1 MFFWFFFVKFCC
13 FSFVSHSHFAL
24 FSYNLTSCY
33 FFFFSFIYVWISSV
47 RYLKV
52 HTYYIQILNSNVFWD
67 SGYSVWLFVFTCVI
81 SLDVVFFLLKDEKN
95 GIHQQ
100 KKWQTNISRQS
111 KFKNCAF
118 CYFVCAKC
126 AWNCPSIRQCALFFC
141 FWLTEQ
147 QMTGR
152 IGNYLDTHHWDN
164 FSINK
169 ITNSY
174 DQFWWMYC
182 ANYAQH
188 QFKYIFSSQFVGSF
202 IFIHLFLH
210 IEKLLLVTFKTA
222 CFVVC
227 WDIEQRPI
235 RLTLHSLYT
244 IYY

>member
-1 MFFWFFFVKFCC
+1 MTFCFHLC
-13 FSFVSHSHFAL
+13 D
-24 FSYNLTSCY
+24 
-33 FFFFSFIYVWISSV
+33 FI
-47 RYLKV
+47 R
-52 HTYYIQILNSNVFWD
+52 
-67 SGYSVWLFVFTCVI
+67 CCC
-81 SLDVVFFLLKDEKN
+81 FFLLKNEKN
-95 GIHQQ
+95 SIHQQ

-126 AWNCPSIRQCALFFC
+126 AWNCPSIRQCAF

-188 QFKYIFSSQFVGSF
+188 QFIYIFSSQFVGSF

-210 IEKLLLVTFKTA
+210 IENCYLLHSRLVTCVFCGVLRHRATTHS
-222 CFVVC
+222 VN
-227 WDIEQRPI
+227 
-235 RLTLHSLYT
+235 LT
-244 IYY
+244 

>member
-1 MFFWFFFVKFCC
+1 MVCFFVKFCC

-33 FFFFSFIYVWISSV
+33 FFLLIHMCMNFISLLFESTHVLYKFWIAACFE
-47 RYLKV
+47 
-52 HTYYIQILNSNVFWD
+52 ILA
-67 SGYSVWLFVFTCVI
+67 VWLFVFTCVI
-81 SLDVVFFLLKDEKN
+81 RCCCFFLLKDEKN

-100 KKWQTNISRQS
+100 KKMTNKHIASVKVQELRLLLFCVAHGIAQ
-111 KFKNCAF
+111 AF
-118 CYFVCAKC
+118 FNVPCF
-126 AWNCPSIRQCALFFC
+126 
-141 FWLTEQ
+141 FWLNEQ

-182 ANYAQH
+182 ANDAQH
-188 QFKYIFSSQFVGSF
+188 QFIYILFPICRIVYIHSF
-202 IFIHLFLH
+202 ISSHW
-210 IEKLLLVTFKTA
+210 KLLVVTFKTVY
-222 CFVVC
+222 FVVC

-235 RLTLHSLYT
+235 RLTSHSLNT